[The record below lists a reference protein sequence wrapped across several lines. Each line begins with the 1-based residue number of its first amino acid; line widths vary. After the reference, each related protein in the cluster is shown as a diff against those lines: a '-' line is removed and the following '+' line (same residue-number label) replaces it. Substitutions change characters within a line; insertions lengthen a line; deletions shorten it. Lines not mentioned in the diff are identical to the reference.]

1 MTVKYAYLYCLTHEN
16 IENLLKI
23 GIMNVPPNDRRTLGD
38 LLKDGMGTT
47 WNFEMAKL
55 IQFPRAMGL
64 KLQTVLELHYPVVER
79 NIFSMPL
86 EDAYCYFDLM
96 LGENCQLTHNRR
108 T

>member
-1 MTVKYAYLYCLTHEN
+1 MTVKYAYLYCLSHVT
-16 IENLLKI
+16 IDNLLKI
-23 GIMNVPPNDRRTLGD
+23 GIVNVPPHDKRALGE
-38 LLKDGMGTT
+38 LLKPIILDT
-47 WNFEMAKL
+47 WNFEMAKF
-55 IQFPRAMGL
+55 IQFPRATGQ

-96 LGENCQLTHNRR
+96 LGESCQLTHNRR